1 MHPLTGGV
9 KRFSE
14 IPRKSSGTAIP
25 PHLIHSLGTS
35 GTFGAVLSAFASGRL
50 FGASHGSGTLSVLAL
65 HGWGRTS
72 ADFDAVLQDLDAV
85 ALDLPGFGATPGP
98 PEAWGAAQYA
108 EEVAPVLDEMAAPVV
123 VVGHSFGGRVAVHL
137 AAAEPE
143 RVAALVL
150 TGVPLVKAPGGSAR
164 RRRPPLQY
172 RVARALNRRGILP
185 DHRMEALRRRHGSAD
200 YRAATGVMRDVLVR
214 VVNETYEEQLGS
226 ITCPVELVWGED
238 DADVPVGVAEAAALR
253 LSGPSNLTVVAG
265 AGHFTP
271 STAPGELREAIARG
285 LALRT

>member
-1 MHPLTGGV
+1 M
-9 KRFSE
+9 S
-14 IPRKSSGTAIP
+14 
-25 PHLIHSLGTS
+25 TS

-50 FGASHGSGTLSVLAL
+50 FGATHGSGRPSVLAL
-65 HGWGRTS
+65 HGWGRTC

-85 ALDLPGFGATPGP
+85 ALDLPGFGSTPAP

-108 EEVAPVLDEMAAPVV
+108 EAVAAVLDEMATPIV

-150 TGVPLVKAPGGSAR
+150 TGVPLMKVPGGSAK

-172 RVARALNRRGILP
+172 RMARALNRRGILP
-185 DHRMEALRRRHGSAD
+185 DDRMEALRRRHGSAD
-200 YRAATGVMRDVLVR
+200 YRTATGVMRDVLVR
-214 VVNETYEEQLGS
+214 AVNERYEEQLDA
-226 ITCPVELVWGED
+226 ITCPVEMVWGED
-238 DADVPVGVAEAAALR
+238 DAEVRLAVAEAAATR
-253 LSGPSNLTVVAG
+253 LSGPVNLTVVAG
-265 AGHFTP
+265 AGHCTP
-271 STAPGELREAIARG
+271 RTAPGELRAAIARG